1 MTFDRADM
9 KILNKHKFQP
19 FFNEM
24 AKEQSPLS
32 FFNLPKLSCSTG
44 SREIL
49 FNEVHSSR
57 ISFYEGELKNSGKV
71 LLLSRPSEVKRETL
85 SSKLN
90 IYVLLT
96 DVMEISLTVLV
107 SVLHIE

>member
-9 KILNKHKFQP
+9 RILNKHKFQP
-19 FFNEM
+19 FFIEM
-24 AKEQSPLS
+24 AKEQSTLS

-49 FNEVHSSR
+49 FNEVHSSQ

-71 LLLSRPSEVKRETL
+71 LLLNRLSEVKRETL
-85 SSKLN
+85 YQN
-90 IYVLLT
+90 
-96 DVMEISLTVLV
+96 
-107 SVLHIE
+107 